1 MTMKFKTYLTIFFT
15 AILTPFVIIVFFRTG
30 TGGLGGLL
38 ITLLILFFALT
49 ALIISTIGV
58 IRADTD
64 KPRKKYY
71 WITAIVAVVLFVST
85 HGFQLTVAD
94 WLFLK
99 FRESKLTTF
108 TTELKKYDK
117 IKEMSDGQ
125 GYWKSVN
132 FTSIEANIASV
143 DTSGK
148 FAKKYFLDDI
158 LKRDGIDK
166 EHYEFFRNI
175 LVETDLISFTTLKD
189 GTISFTI
196 DGFMDNCYGI
206 AYSETGTQPDGND
219 CGRIIRWKKIGNN
232 WYAWATT

>member
-15 AILTPFVIIVFFRTG
+15 AILTPFVTIVFFR

-38 ITLLILFFALT
+38 ITLLILCFALI

-71 WITAIVAVVLFVST
+71 WIAAIVAVVVFVST

-108 TTELKKYDK
+108 ITELKKYDK

-132 FTSIEANIASV
+132 FPS
-143 DTSGK
+143 
-148 FAKKYFLDDI
+148 
-158 LKRDGIDK
+158 
-166 EHYEFFRNI
+166 
-175 LVETDLISFTTLKD
+175 
-189 GTISFTI
+189 
-196 DGFMDNCYGI
+196 
-206 AYSETGTQPDGND
+206 
-219 CGRIIRWKKIGNN
+219 
-232 WYAWATT
+232 